1 MKSPILFAA
10 ATLVALGIAAERADA
25 RTAGFNL
32 PTHTVR
38 SDSSPRAD
46 HMDSARHLR
55 PHFTLGYLGP
65 DGWHPPSWVK
75 DVDRTLPPHRPHPH
89 FILGYLGP
97 DGWHPPSWAKE
108 PNRNLP
114 PLACRG
120 RPGGC

>member
-10 ATLVALGIAAERADA
+10 AALVALGIVAERADA

-32 PTHTVR
+32 SHAPAPLTRVG
-38 SDSSPRAD
+38 
-46 HMDSARHLR
+46 HMDPAGPRR
-55 PHFTLGYLGP
+55 HFTLGYLGA

-75 DVDRTLPPHRPHPH
+75 DVDRTLLPHRPHPH
-89 FILGYLGP
+89 FTLGYLGA

-108 PNRNLP
+108 PNRTLP
-114 PLACRG
+114 PLACKG